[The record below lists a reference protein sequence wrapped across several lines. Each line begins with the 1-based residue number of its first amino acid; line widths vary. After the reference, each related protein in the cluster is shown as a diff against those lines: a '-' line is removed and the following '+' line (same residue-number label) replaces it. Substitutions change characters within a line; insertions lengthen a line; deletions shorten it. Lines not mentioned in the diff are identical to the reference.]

1 MVGEA
6 VNVTFVPAHILVALA
21 AICTAG
27 VTLGFTTMFNVFE
40 VAVSGLAH
48 AALLVNTT
56 LTVWPLVK
64 VEVVKLGLLVP
75 WLLPFTFHW

>member
-1 MVGEA
+1 M
-6 VNVTFVPAHILVALA
+6 NVTFAPAHIPVALA
-21 AICTAG
+21 AICTEG
-27 VTLGFTTMFNVFE
+27 VTLGFTVMFNVFE
-40 VAVSGLAH
+40 VAVSGLAQ

-56 LTVWPLVK
+56 LPVCPLVK